1 MHSALQWRTIFK
13 HRSLL
18 INFVLLWHK
27 NLSFWIKKTLKMEKE
42 KEFLNNVSFQK
53 HWKMLGNCNT
63 IKIGVLVQ
71 RAFWYKAYTELVLC
85 SKTALGSLA
94 IVWVWG
100 HDCRPRPCPR
110 FTLPIFYFKSTPN
123 ETKIL
128 PPTKTIYLVQK
139 GEECNKTSCLK
150 SLFSSTYYESAREAS
165 SQGSHEAISGHARSQ
180 GVRLKDRFTFR
191 WQSTVFRYFLRGS
204 EKGRVTTKAGK
215 LEIQPKS
222 TLIKHLHQW
231 VTKLP
236 LT

>member
-1 MHSALQWRTIFK
+1 
-13 HRSLL
+13 
-18 INFVLLWHK
+18 
-27 NLSFWIKKTLKMEKE
+27 MEKE
-42 KEFLNNVSFQK
+42 KEFLNNVGFQK

-71 RAFWYKAYTELVLC
+71 RAFWYKAYTEFSVLKQ
-85 SKTALGSLA
+85 SWEAWPLFGFEATIAGQ
-94 IVWVWG
+94 G
-100 HDCRPRPCPR
+100 HAPDSHCPSFILKVPRMR
-110 FTLPIFYFKSTPN
+110 QRSF
-123 ETKIL
+123 